1 MNQTID
7 PVSLEVMRNALM
19 SIADEMSAALVR
31 TAYSTN
37 IKDRRDCSC
46 AIYMINGDVVAQSEV
61 GIPLHLGV
69 MPAVVR
75 RVLQRFPI
83 DTLQPGDSVI
93 YNNPYPEGPGHLN
106 DLTLVSPVFLDG
118 SPIAI
123 VANQAHYADVGGYA
137 PGSMPFGVTEIFQ
150 TGLQIPPVRIFKAR
164 VLDEEILSVLQENVR
179 TKVEFRGDLMAQHA
193 ANNVGERR
201 LMELFKKAGTQNV
214 MDHMREIL
222 NYAERR
228 MRAGI
233 TRIRDGVYSFE
244 DYIEGDSISDELIT
258 VKVTVTVREDE
269 VTVDFTGTSEHVQG
283 PINCR
288 QNTTEACVY
297 YVIRS
302 VVDPGVPPN
311 AGSNRPIHVVTKEG
325 SLVNS
330 SYPRDVAHSN
340 IITSHR
346 IVDCLMGAL
355 LAAIPERVM
364 AAHHGTQN
372 LLTIG
377 GPNSI
382 SGRPFNY
389 VETYG
394 GGQGSMHCQDGM
406 DGVHSHM
413 TNTRNAP
420 VEVIEASYPLFV
432 KSYGLVENS
441 EGPGRFRGGMGMY
454 REISFLEDDITV
466 TISSDR
472 NKIRPWG
479 VCGGR
484 PAAPA
489 QFRLTDAAGQKLEM
503 GSKATRKVA
512 RGDTIVTMTSGGG
525 GWGSPYERDVHKVQQ
540 DVEEHLV
547 SVERA
552 ASEYGVAVDP
562 DTLKVDM
569 DATLAL
575 RQRLQAGTPARDET
589 GTVCRET
596 AE

>member
-1 MNQTID
+1 MKSQID

-46 AIYMINGDVVAQSEV
+46 AIYMVSGEVVAQSEV

-75 RVLQRFPI
+75 RVLARFPI
-83 DTLQPGDSVI
+83 DTLKPGDSVI

-106 DLTLVSPVFLDG
+106 DLTLVTPVFYNG
-118 SPIAI
+118 APVAI
-123 VANQAHYADVGGYA
+123 VTNQAHYADVGGYA

-150 TGLQIPPVRIFKAR
+150 TGLQIPPVRIFKQR
-164 VLDEEILSVLQENVR
+164 VLDDEILAILRENVR
-179 TKVEFRGDLMAQHA
+179 TKVEFKGDLMAQHA
-193 ANNVGERR
+193 ANNVGEQR
-201 LMELFKKAGTQNV
+201 LIELFKKNGRDSVLA
-214 MDHMREIL
+214 HMLEIM
-222 NYAERR
+222 NYSERR
-228 MRAGI
+228 MRAGNKKI
-233 TRIRDGVYSFE
+233 KDGMYSFE
-244 DYIEGDSISDELIT
+244 DFIEGDSITEDLIK
-258 VKVTVTVREDE
+258 VRVQVTVAGEE
-269 VTVDFTGTSEHVQG
+269 ITVDFSGTSPEVQG

-288 QNTTEACVY
+288 RNTTEACVY

-311 AGSNRPIHVVTKEG
+311 AGSNRPIHVVAPEG

-330 SYPRDVAHSN
+330 TYPREVAHSN

-355 LAAIPERVM
+355 LEAIPERVM

-377 GPNSI
+377 GHNSRTT
-382 SGRPFNY
+382 RPFNY
-389 VETYG
+389 IETYG
-394 GGQGSMHCQDGM
+394 GGQGALHCQDGM

-420 VEVIEASYPLFV
+420 VEVIEATYPMFV

-441 EGPGRFRGGMGMY
+441 EGPGKFRGGMGLF
-454 REISFLEDDITV
+454 REISFLESETTV

-479 VCGGR
+479 VLGGQA
-484 PAAPA
+484 AAPA
-489 QFRLTDAAGQKLEM
+489 RFELTDADGKRLQM
-503 GSKATRKVA
+503 GSKDTKKLA
-512 RGDTIVTMTSGGG
+512 RGDTIITMTSGGG
-525 GWGSPYERDVHKVQQ
+525 GWGAPQDRDPEAVRW
-540 DVEEHLV
+540 DVLEQLV

-552 ASEYGVAVDP
+552 RSEYGVALSGP
-562 DTLKVDM
+562 DYEIDYA
-569 DATLAL
+569 ATD
-575 RQRLQAGTPARDET
+575 RMRVRMNTEPMHTKQVG
-589 GTVCRET
+589 

>member
-1 MNQTID
+1 MKETID
-7 PVSLEVMRNALM
+7 AVSIEVMRNALM

-46 AIYMINGDVVAQSEV
+46 AIYTTTGELAAQSEI

-75 RVLQRFPI
+75 RVLQQFPMR
-83 DTLQPGDSVI
+83 TLKPGDSVI

-106 DLTLVSPVFLDG
+106 DLTLVTPVFFNAE
-118 SPIAI
+118 PVAI
-123 VANQAHYADVGGYA
+123 VANQAHYVDVGGFA

-150 TGLQIPPVRIFKAR
+150 TGLQIPPVRIFKER
-164 VLDEEILSVLQENVR
+164 VLDEEILAVLRENVR
-179 TKVEFRGDLMAQHA
+179 TKVEFKGDLMAQHA
-193 ANNVGERR
+193 ANNVGEQR
-201 LMELFKKAGTQNV
+201 LIELFNKNGKQKVLAHIAKI
-214 MDHMREIL
+214 M
-222 NYAERR
+222 NYSERR

-233 TRIRDGVYSFE
+233 QKIEDGTYSFE
-244 DYIEGDSISDELIT
+244 DYIEGDSITEEMIK
-258 VKVTVTVREDE
+258 VHVTVTVSGEE
-269 VTVDFTGTSEHVQG
+269 VSVDFTGTSPQVKG

-288 QNTTEACVY
+288 KNTTEACVY
-297 YVIRS
+297 YVIRC

-311 AGSNRPIHVVTKEG
+311 AGSNRPIHVIAPEG
-325 SLVNS
+325 TLVNS
-330 SYPRDVAHSN
+330 IYPRDVAHSN

-355 LAAIPERVM
+355 LEAIPDRVM

-377 GPNSI
+377 GFNSRTA
-382 SGRPFNY
+382 RPFNY

-394 GGQGSMHCQDGM
+394 GGQGSLHCQDGM

-420 VEVIEASYPLFV
+420 VEVIEATYPLFV

-441 EGPGRFRGGMGMY
+441 EGPGKYRGGMGMF
-454 REISFLEDDITV
+454 REISFLEEETTV

-479 VCGGR
+479 VFGGK
-484 PAAPA
+484 PATTAC
-489 QFRLTDAAGQKLEM
+489 FKLTDANGDMLKM
-503 GSKATRKVA
+503 GSKATKKVA
-512 RGDTIVTMTSGGG
+512 KGDTIITMTSGGG
-525 GWGSPYERDVHKVQQ
+525 GWGFPYERDPEKVLW
-540 DVEEHLV
+540 DVIEGLV
-547 SVERA
+547 SIERA
-552 ASEYGVAVDP
+552 KSEYGVVIKDGLFEI
-562 DTLKVDM
+562 DDE
-569 DATLAL
+569 AT
-575 RQRLQAGTPARDET
+575 RQSRAKMKNQ
-589 GTVCRET
+589 
-596 AE
+596 

>member
-1 MNQTID
+1 MKTHID

-46 AIYMINGDVVAQSEV
+46 AIYMISSEVVAQSEV

-75 RVLQRFPI
+75 RVLEEFPI
-83 DTLQPGDSVI
+83 DTLRPGDSVI

-106 DLTLVSPVFLDG
+106 DLTLVSPVFFEG
-118 SPIAI
+118 TPVAI

-150 TGLQIPPVRIFKAR
+150 TGLQIPPVRIFKKR
-164 VLDEEILSVLQENVR
+164 ELDEEILAILRENVR
-179 TKVEFRGDLMAQHA
+179 TKVEFKGDLMAQHA
-193 ANNVGERR
+193 ANNVGEQR
-201 LMELFKKAGTQNV
+201 LNELFKKNGQENV
-214 MDHMREIL
+214 FSHMQEIM
-222 NYAERR
+222 NYSERR

-233 TRIRDGVYSFE
+233 LNIKDGTYSFE
-244 DYIEGDSISDELIT
+244 DYIEGDSISDDMIN
-258 VKVTVTVREDE
+258 VKVQVTVAGEE
-269 VTVDFTGTSEHVQG
+269 VTVDFTGTSPQVQG

-288 QNTTEACVY
+288 RNTTEACVY

-311 AGSNRPIHVVTKEG
+311 AGSNRPIHVVAPKG

-330 SYPRDVAHSN
+330 TYPHCVAHSN

-355 LAAIPERVM
+355 LEAIPERVM

-377 GPNSI
+377 GYNSRT
-382 SGRPFNY
+382 SRPYNY
-389 VETYG
+389 IETYG
-394 GGQGSMHCQDGM
+394 GGQGALHCQDGM

-420 VEVIEASYPLFV
+420 VEVIEATYPMFV

-441 EGPGRFRGGMGMY
+441 EGPGKFRGGMGMF
-454 REISFLEDDITV
+454 REISFLESETTV

-472 NKIRPWG
+472 NKICPWG
-479 VCGGR
+479 VLGGKQ
-484 PAAPA
+484 AAPA
-489 QFRLTDAAGQKLEM
+489 RFELTDIENKKLPM
-503 GSKATRKVA
+503 GSKDTKKVA
-512 RGDTIVTMTSGGG
+512 QDDTIITATSGGG
-525 GWGSPYERDVHKVQQ
+525 GWGPPYERDPQAVRW
-540 DVEEHLV
+540 DVIEQLV

-552 ASEYGVAVDP
+552 RDEYGVVFDGP
-562 DTLKVDM
+562 DNELDVE
-569 DATLAL
+569 ATNRL
-575 RQRLQAGTPARDET
+575 RDKMK
-589 GTVCRET
+589 
-596 AE
+596 AECHY

>member
-1 MNQTID
+1 MVQSTLD
-7 PVSLEVMRNALM
+7 PVSVEVMRNALM

-46 AIYMINGDVVAQSEV
+46 AIYSTDGEVVAQSEV

-75 RVLQRFPI
+75 TVLKRFPLE
-83 DTLQPGDSVI
+83 TMQPGDGVI

-106 DLTLVSPVFLDG
+106 DITLVTPVFFRDE
-118 SPIAI
+118 P
-123 VANQAHYADVGGYA
+123 VALVCNQAHYCDVGGFA

-150 TGLQIPPVRIFKAR
+150 VGLQIPPVKIFKR
-164 VLDEEILSVLQENVR
+164 REMDRELLELMRENVR
-179 TKVEFRGDLMAQHA
+179 TKVEFKGDLLAQHA

-201 LMELFKKAGTQNV
+201 LLELFQRHGQEFV
-214 MDHMREIL
+214 VSHMREIMD
-222 NYAERR
+222 YSERR

-233 TRIRDGVYSFE
+233 KRIRDGVYSFE
-244 DYIEGDSISDELIT
+244 DYIEGDSISDDMIT
-258 VKVTVTVREDE
+258 IKVSVEVAGEE
-269 VTVDFTGTSEHVQG
+269 VTVDFSGTSPQVEG

-288 QNTTEACVY
+288 RNTTQACVY

-311 AGSNRPIHVVTKEG
+311 AGANRPIEVIAPEG
-325 SLVNS
+325 LIVNS
-330 SYPRDVAHSN
+330 RYPRDVAHSN

-346 IVDCLMGAL
+346 IVDCMMGAL
-355 LAAIPERVM
+355 LSAIPERVM

-377 GPNSI
+377 GSNSRT
-382 SGRPFNY
+382 GRPYNY

-394 GGQGSMHCQDGM
+394 GGQGALHCQDGM

-420 VEVIEASYPLFV
+420 VEVIEASYPLLV
-432 KSYGLVENS
+432 KGYGLVENS
-441 EGPGRFRGGMGMY
+441 EGPGKFRGGMGLF
-454 REISFLEDDITV
+454 RIITILEDGTTV

-479 VCGGR
+479 VLGGG
-484 PAAPA
+484 PASPA
-489 QFRLTDAAGQKLEM
+489 RFGLTDSRGKNLEM
-503 GSKATRKVA
+503 GSKDTRRVSS
-512 RGDTIVTMTSGGG
+512 GDTMTTMTSGGG
-525 GWGSPYERDVHKVQQ
+525 GWGPPWERDPEKVRL
-540 DVEEHLV
+540 DVREGLV
-547 SVERA
+547 SLERA
-552 ASEYGVAVDP
+552 RTDYGVCLDGPECMVDP
-562 DTLKVDM
+562 A
-569 DATLAL
+569 ATEA
-575 RQRLQAGTPARDET
+575 ARTEMKAR
-589 GTVCRET
+589 G
-596 AE
+596 

>member
-1 MNQTID
+1 MKQSID
-7 PVSLEVMRNALM
+7 PISLEVMRNALM

-46 AIYMINGDVVAQSEV
+46 AIYMVNGEVVAQSEV

-75 RVLQRFPI
+75 RVLQQFPI
-83 DTLQPGDSVI
+83 DTLKPGDSVI

-106 DLTLVSPVFLDG
+106 DLTLVSPVFFNG
-118 SPIAI
+118 EPVAI
-123 VANQAHYADVGGYA
+123 VTNQAHYSDVGGFA

-150 TGLQIPPVRIFKAR
+150 TGLQIPPVRIFKKR
-164 VLDEEILSVLQENVR
+164 VLDEEILAILQENVR
-179 TKVEFRGDLMAQHA
+179 TKMEFKGDLMAQHA
-193 ANNVGERR
+193 ANNVGEQR
-201 LMELFKKAGTQNV
+201 LLELFNKNGKENV
-214 MDHMREIL
+214 FSHMTEIM
-222 NYAERR
+222 NYSERR

-233 TRIRDGVYSFE
+233 QKVKDGTYAFE
-244 DYIEGDSISDELIT
+244 DYIEGDSITDDMIK
-258 VKVTVTVREDE
+258 VRVTVMVSGDE
-269 VTVDFTGTSEHVQG
+269 ITVDFTGTSPEVKG

-288 QNTTEACVY
+288 RNTTEACVF
-297 YVIRS
+297 YVTRS

-311 AGSNRPIHVVTKEG
+311 AGSNRPIHVIAPAGT
-325 SLVNS
+325 LVNS
-330 SYPRDVAHSN
+330 TYPRDVAHSN

-355 LAAIPERVM
+355 LDAIPERVM
-364 AAHHGTQN
+364 SAHHGTQN

-377 GPNSI
+377 GQNSRT
-382 SGRPFNY
+382 GRPFNY

-394 GGQGSMHCQDGM
+394 GGQGSLHCQDGM

-420 VEVIEASYPLFV
+420 VEVIEASYPMFV
-432 KSYGLVENS
+432 KSYGLVADS
-441 EGPGRFRGGMGMY
+441 EGPGKYRGGMGLF
-454 REISFLEDDITV
+454 REISFLEEETTV

-479 VCGGR
+479 VFGGQ

-489 QFRLTDAAGQKLEM
+489 RFELTDADGNLLQM
-503 GSKATRKVA
+503 GSKATKKVA
-512 RGDTIVTMTSGGG
+512 KGDTIITMTSGGG
-525 GWGSPYERDVHKVQQ
+525 GWGPPDERDPERVRW
-540 DVEEHLV
+540 DVIEGLV

-552 ASEYGVAVDP
+552 KSEYGVVLTD
-562 DTLKVDM
+562 DFFKI
-569 DATLAL
+569 DAEATRIL
-575 RQRLQAGTPARDET
+575 RKK
-589 GTVCRET
+589 
-596 AE
+596 